1 MKIYFKIII
10 FLCLFLTS
18 CNKEEFTK
26 GHSILEIASTKP
38 AEMQELVKA
47 RLLLAKIISIAFSH
61 KDFRTYF
68 KNHFGS
74 KSKEGNYFEECLLI
88 KHLDDKVLQDGT
100 SLKDFLNSIN
110 DCEVSDILSD
120 KILDYVLSVDQMVT
134 IKLPDIFLNFTWDID
149 KIRPVVIATYPELYS
164 NANFIGYHH
173 NNDSEYYSTGD
184 IPQVFHVYIK
194 RSEDHAV
201 ISKSNISEIFEYLPQ
216 IEACDKILA
225 IITNEV
231 HTFNDIDVVNL
242 KNLFKIWSDKCA
254 FKDDYIEIGGCTES
268 CNRFCSIPINNNIVL
283 DHLSITEPVFYLTNS
298 NMAFRE
304 SGSFY
309 FQAKDIPK
317 NIDFVDFA
325 IPNVRFSESG
335 RSFNVLSK
343 TSKLNKVPTMTI
355 IENFEPNEQNIESKF
370 LISNLP
376 DINLYYSVTF
386 LQYGDIYYK
395 RSELNPNFH
404 NSFSPE
410 NAWLTGSNVLD
421 FCFQS
426 NVNVNI
432 SGEVKLNFR
441 Y

>member
-1 MKIYFKIII
+1 MKIYLKIIL
-10 FLCLFLTS
+10 FLCLFITS

-26 GHSILEIASTKP
+26 GHSIQEIVSTKP
-38 AEMQELVKA
+38 ADMQELVKA
-47 RLLLAKIISIAFSH
+47 RLLFAKIVSIAFSNR
-61 KDFRTYF
+61 DFRTYF
-68 KNHFGS
+68 KNQFGT
-74 KSKEGNYFEECLLI
+74 KSAKGNYFEECLLI

-120 KILDYVLSVDQMVT
+120 KILDYVLSVDPMVT

-184 IPQVFHVYIK
+184 TPQVFHVYVK
-194 RSEDHAV
+194 KSEDYAV
-201 ISKSNISEIFEYLPQ
+201 ISKSNISAIFEYLPQ
-216 IEACDKILA
+216 IEACDKILGN
-225 IITNEV
+225 IINEV
-231 HTFNDIDVVNL
+231 HTFNDVDVVNL
-242 KNLFKIWSDKCA
+242 KNLYKIWSDKCA
-254 FKDDYIEIGGCTES
+254 FKDDYIDTGGCTES

-283 DHLSITEPVFYLTNS
+283 DHLSITEPVFYPANS

-325 IPNVRFSESG
+325 IPNVRYSESG
-335 RSFNVLSK
+335 RSFNISSK
-343 TSKLNKVPTMTI
+343 TSKLNKIPAMTI
-355 IENFEPNEQNIESKF
+355 IENFEPNEQNIETKF

-376 DINLYYSVTF
+376 DINLYYSITF

-395 RSELNPNFH
+395 RSELNPDFH

-410 NAWLTGSNVLD
+410 NSLLIGSNVLD

-426 NVNVNI
+426 NVNVDI
-432 SGEVKLNFR
+432 SGDVRLNFR